1 VPTVSQARTG
11 RKAADGDH
19 CCDRARAGGLH
30 LGNRQTGTA
39 HGELNESRSISE
51 TVSRRVSPRNNTS
64 NAGQGWRH
72 GHGQE
77 NPRRYYQPDLIR
89 RWTLDR
95 GSSATYHRSGGNQ
108 PAYQSMINRR
118 FMIVPPALP
127 SSGQAEQLE
136 QTSKH
141 FPCLLLEVA
150 NMRVPRIIRPRNTAS
165 AASGGRRSWSRRMVW
180 HLRCNA
186 Q

>member
-1 VPTVSQARTG
+1 MHRKPQEDSNMSLAPLPATTRLVPTVSQARPG

-19 CCDRARAGGLH
+19 CGDRARAGGLH

-39 HGELNESRSISE
+39 HGELNESRSVSK

-95 GSSATYHRSGGNQ
+95 GSSATHHRSGGNQ
-108 PAYQSMINRR
+108 PAHQSMINRR
-118 FMIVPPALP
+118 FLIVSPALLSRGHSEP
-127 SSGQAEQLE
+127 LEREQRFFAPA
-136 QTSKH
+136 T
-141 FPCLLLEVA
+141 
-150 NMRVPRIIRPRNTAS
+150 
-165 AASGGRRSWSRRMVW
+165 
-180 HLRCNA
+180 
-186 Q
+186 

>member
-1 VPTVSQARTG
+1 MESSGAAVPTVSQARTA

-51 TVSRRVSPRNNTS
+51 TVSRRVSPRNNTP

-95 GSSATYHRSGGNQ
+95 GSAATYHG
-108 PAYQSMINRR
+108 PAVTN
-118 FMIVPPALP
+118 
-127 SSGQAEQLE
+127 
-136 QTSKH
+136 
-141 FPCLLLEVA
+141 
-150 NMRVPRIIRPRNTAS
+150 PRIRA
-165 AASGGRRSWSRRMVW
+165 
-180 HLRCNA
+180 
-186 Q
+186 